1 MNDLRYLTDH
11 YDEKIKQIKEANAP
25 LNFVFITDEHNR
37 LNEYAVKGE
46 PGKFELAAN
55 AIHSIQYILDRC
67 PEISFVVSGGDI
79 GNDYDPDPAKMR
91 ASHQEVMDALY
102 SLSVPVYCTV
112 GNHDDGI
119 GNAVDRGD
127 LDIRRI
133 AIFPEEM
140 HALCMKYSPTKEN
153 YYYINDPTLPYRYVF
168 LNTSD
173 KAYFADP
180 EEKEPF
186 GWRLEASNKQAEWL
200 EEDALKTDRE
210 IFIFSHSPIH
220 NAGIFGSEGM
230 PWGIKPYDDLLN
242 GPRIYHAIKHC
253 PNVIAMIAG
262 HVHYDNL
269 LYDDGILSIT
279 SLCSFVQE
287 WAPGCPKREYGTI
300 TETAFDVFSVTGE
313 KVVITRFGA
322 GEDRVGCILR

>member
-140 HALCMKYSPTKEN
+140 HALCMKYNPTKEN

-200 EEDALKTDRE
+200 EEDALKR
-210 IFIFSHSPIH
+210 IGKSSFSVIRPFTTQESS
-220 NAGIFGSEGM
+220 AVRGC
-230 PWGIKPYDDLLN
+230 PWGSSP
-242 GPRIYHAIKHC
+242 
-253 PNVIAMIAG
+253 M
-262 HVHYDNL
+262 
-269 LYDDGILSIT
+269 
-279 SLCSFVQE
+279 
-287 WAPGCPKREYGTI
+287 TI
-300 TETAFDVFSVTGE
+300 
-313 KVVITRFGA
+313 
-322 GEDRVGCILR
+322 C